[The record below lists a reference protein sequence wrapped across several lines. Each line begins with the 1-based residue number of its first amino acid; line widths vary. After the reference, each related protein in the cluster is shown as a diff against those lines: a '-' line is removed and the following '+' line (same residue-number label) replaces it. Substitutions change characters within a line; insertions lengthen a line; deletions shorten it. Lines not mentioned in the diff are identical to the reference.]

1 MFGSGCW
8 ERRLRSELLP
18 IKWQHM
24 LGCTALLGKRV
35 ADLADAERWSGTRL
49 LTLSRAEQRMLST
62 GRELGFRHRSSNRHL
77 ALPQRF
83 LSRHLEDWYSQRT
96 QPPRKPLSLFQLP
109 CLTTLRL
116 TSVIGSVPTES
127 RMKSQVAFGARAPL
141 LGDEACDSR
150 RRWEQERKS
159 VSHLSSNQTEGNQL
173 MRATQPKLSELAQ
186 GELDDT
192 GGRNSNPRLAL
203 ISPQSAELGRVTKN
217 KEVKNLCG
225 ERNIRSGMEISPE
238 NQGLWVDSSSN
249 REALNSNFKNQGVN
263 SGLQL
268 SDDPIGVVTSPEFR
282 RDSSLQLCEGIGP
295 PSSETLRES
304 EARITES
311 SRVKLQRIS
320 TKKREDAI
328 PPTSNGDVPEIPE
341 IAEIPPLTRAK
352 DGVQVKPGAGSDLEG
367 RPTQNGDCGEPFMT
381 DEMSEN
387 VGRTYLDEDGRERS
401 STSRNDLQM
410 RKEVQIVKRVSF
422 EFLPRYGKKFKSGV
436 VRVPQSYSRRRNAGK
451 ARWHLESKTMD
462 NHDFHR

>member
-1 MFGSGCW
+1 
-8 ERRLRSELLP
+8 
-18 IKWQHM
+18 
-24 LGCTALLGKRV
+24 
-35 ADLADAERWSGTRL
+35 
-49 LTLSRAEQRMLST
+49 
-62 GRELGFRHRSSNRHL
+62 
-77 ALPQRF
+77 
-83 LSRHLEDWYSQRT
+83 
-96 QPPRKPLSLFQLP
+96 
-109 CLTTLRL
+109 
-116 TSVIGSVPTES
+116 
-127 RMKSQVAFGARAPL
+127 
-141 LGDEACDSR
+141 
-150 RRWEQERKS
+150 
-159 VSHLSSNQTEGNQL
+159 

-238 NQGLWVDSSSN
+238 NLGLWVDSSSN

-320 TKKREDAI
+320 TKKKGRCN
-328 PPTSNGDVPEIPE
+328 TSHFERRCSGD
-341 IAEIPPLTRAK
+341 
-352 DGVQVKPGAGSDLEG
+352 S
-367 RPTQNGDCGEPFMT
+367 GDCRN
-381 DEMSEN
+381 SA
-387 VGRTYLDEDGRERS
+387 S
-401 STSRNDLQM
+401 HSR
-410 RKEVQIVKRVSF
+410 KRWS
-422 EFLPRYGKKFKSGV
+422 PS
-436 VRVPQSYSRRRNAGK
+436 QARRRI
-451 ARWHLESKTMD
+451 
-462 NHDFHR
+462 